1 MTRAREADSEEA
13 SAAIPT
19 ARNVAKENALKVV
32 WTLAWPVVA
41 LNGLQV
47 VNTLI
52 DRSFIGHLD
61 AASLTG
67 HGGATNVMFL
77 AFSIAVALATGPTAI
92 VSRAY
97 GADQPREYRQASRQ
111 SLAVSI
117 YVGLLVAVL
126 VYLGAGSAARM
137 ILPANDTAAVAKMAE
152 FVRAFAIGIPATF
165 MIQTLAASLRGIG
178 DTKSPMVIS
187 GGQIAIH
194 IALNVILIPR
204 MGLVG
209 AGIALSISGWIAT
222 AVYLAFA
229 VRTPIRVRPTLRPPN
244 LEWTLRLL
252 KIAVPASV
260 MSALRILSLT
270 AFTIIVAL
278 TANGSYAIAA
288 MTTAFAIES
297 ILIAPAFGLS
307 AAAGTLVGQ
316 SLGMENPRR
325 AERLAWICAAMGVVS
340 VLVFVAPIVI
350 FTPQIAAALLG
361 NKPEIIAEAVSLI
374 RMMAASEALFCIAMV
389 LFGAMQGAGDTVR
402 PLWISIFS
410 LWGLRV
416 PLALFL
422 TLPAGAALTR
432 GIHLP
437 FGAGMGPQGAWLAM
451 AITQGIQGVLAI
463 WAFKSGAWKTQ
474 KV

>member
-1 MTRAREADSEEA
+1 MTHVREAESERA
-13 SAAIPT
+13 SAATPT
-19 ARNVAKENALKVV
+19 SQNTAKENALRVV

-61 AASLTG
+61 SASLTG
-67 HGGATNVMFL
+67 HGGATNVIFL
-77 AFSIAVALATGPTAI
+77 AFSLAVSLATGPTAI

-97 GADQPREYRQASRQ
+97 GADEPREYRAASRQ
-111 SLAVSI
+111 SLAVSLYI
-117 YVGLLVAVL
+117 GLIVGAL
-126 VYLGAGSAARM
+126 VYLGADWAART
-137 ILPANDTAAVAKMAE
+137 ILPAKDVDAIGKMAS
-152 FVRAFAIGIPATF
+152 FVRAFSVGVPAMF

-194 IALNVILIPR
+194 IALNVLLIPR

-222 AVYLAFA
+222 GVYLRFA
-229 VRTPIRVRPTLRPPN
+229 VHTPIRIRPTLRPPS

-252 KIAVPASV
+252 RIAIPASV

-270 AFTIIVAL
+270 AFTVILAL
-278 TANGSYAIAA
+278 TATGSDAIAA

-316 SLGMENPRR
+316 SLGMEDPRR

-340 VLVFVAPIVI
+340 VLVFVAPIVV
-350 FTPQIAAALLG
+350 FTPQIAHALLG
-361 NKPEIIAEAVSLI
+361 DKPTIIAHAVDLI
-374 RMMAASEALFCIAMV
+374 RMMAVSEALFCIAMV

-422 TLPAGAALTR
+422 TLPAGTQLAA
-432 GIHLP
+432 GIALP
-437 FGAGMGPQGAWLAM
+437 FGAGLGPNGAWLAM
-451 AITQGIQGVLAI
+451 TITQGLQGILAI